1 MLCTITIPQTMM
13 TKKPL
18 FLAMEDA
25 FNGAMHD
32 ECFYEWNEV
41 AAAMLRAIADRIVET
56 RGWGSDDLTVV
67 HKLQEEADLAIK
79 AGKDPRN
86 DPDYNTYDYGTEPIP
101 GDTTWGEK

>member
-1 MLCTITIPQTMM
+1 M

-18 FLAMEDA
+18 FLVMQDA
-25 FNGAMHD
+25 FNGALHD

-56 RGWGSDDLTVV
+56 QDPNSNDLGVAYW
-67 HKLQEEADLAIK
+67 LQEEADIADAWK
-79 AGKDPRN
+79 EDPRN
-86 DPDYNTYDYGTEPIP
+86 DPDYDTFPYGTEPIP